1 MHHQKAVLCFY
12 LNGMIEQNVLREKTE
27 VRIQE
32 NIKIRRRD
40 ICMSSLEKCLFSLK
54 NKKFKKKKKE
64 EEEEK
69 ETEWVHQRCHR
80 EEPGKQ
86 KKKGKKWFHGNQK
99 DERVFRNGGKCVFIF
114 YFIFSLQF
122 MLLTFIHLFFLVKN
136 DDHFSFW
143 DDFDLM
149 FTLYRK
155 KLSHNLLNLKQ
166 ILLILAAVTQ
176 DYNIRKSGFSLK
188 LDLLPSYSFE

>member
-27 VRIQE
+27 VRILE

-40 ICMSSLEKCLFSLK
+40 RVSPSKMSQRRTRRAGEK
-54 NKKFKKKKKE
+54 N
-64 EEEEK
+64 EK
-69 ETEWVHQRCHR
+69 MVSWKPKGWVL
-80 EEPGKQ
+80 
-86 KKKGKKWFHGNQK
+86 
-99 DERVFRNGGKCVFIF
+99 RNGGKCVFIF

-122 MLLTFIHLFFLVKN
+122 TLSTFIHSFFLVKN
-136 DDHFSFW
+136 DDHFRFW

-155 KLSHNLLNLKQ
+155 KLSDNLLNLKQ

-176 DYNIRKSGFSLK
+176 DYNICKSGFCLK
-188 LDLLPSYSFE
+188 LDLLPIYSFK

>member
-1 MHHQKAVLCFY
+1 MIMWRNKRMRRTRELCCT
-12 LNGMIEQNVLREKTE
+12 LSKIPLILRYP
-27 VRIQE
+27 I
-32 NIKIRRRD
+32 I
-40 ICMSSLEKCLFSLK
+40 FS
-54 NKKFKKKKKE
+54 N
-64 EEEEK
+64 
-69 ETEWVHQRCHR
+69 T
-80 EEPGKQ
+80 
-86 KKKGKKWFHGNQK
+86 KKGKKWFHGNQK